1 MPQVIEGLGVVPH
14 VIVSVAP
21 GLAEEQA
28 LWVALARALALGRG
42 VEVGSVQAAGAVEPG
57 GLPVPGGQGT
67 TGAGLPP
74 GQ

>member
-14 VIVSVAP
+14 VIVRVAP

-42 VEVGSVQAAGAVEPG
+42 VEVSSVQAAGAVKPG
-57 GLPVPGGQGT
+57 GLPVPGRQGT